1 MLNPAAIKSW
11 YLVHKWTSLV
21 CTAFLLMLCITGL
34 PLIFYHEIDH
44 ALGYSVEPP
53 PMPDSARRAS
63 VDDMVA
69 DAQARAPDDALQFFI
84 ADPDEPDLWFIRLG
98 ETADAPEASAFYTYD
113 ARTGEFLH
121 EYPLNQGVMNFLLR
135 LHIDMFAGLPGTL
148 FLGFMGLLLAVSL
161 VSGAVVYGPFMRRLP
176 FGAVRRDRSAR
187 LKWLD
192 LHNLLGIVTLVWLLV
207 VGVTGVINTLSIPI
221 LGQWQA
227 TELAQMTAPYRD
239 KPPMTQPA
247 STQRALAAARAAE
260 PQMQLSFMAFP
271 GNDFASPHHF
281 VAFMQG
287 TTPWTSKL
295 LKPVLIDARSG
306 AVVAKRE
313 LPWYVSVLLVSQ
325 PLHFGDY
332 GGMPLKIIWAL
343 LDVIAIVVLGSGLY
357 LWLARGRK
365 PVEQRIAELERAAAM
380 GPALAA
386 RRAS

>member
-1 MLNPAAIKSW
+1 MNPAAIKSW